1 MVSERTDPDPRRR
14 RIWIATIV
22 FSVATFVLVGGLA
35 LRDPGPKPPALAYL
49 PAFSLT
55 DQRSAV
61 VTRESLRGQPFVAA
75 FFFTSCPYSCPKLT
89 ARMASLQSEIRT
101 RHLPVRLVSI
111 SVDPE
116 NDTPARLAEYAARF
130 SADETMWSFLGGGSA
145 ELEQAFVRGYEVSC
159 RKPEERGGAD
169 VTQIMH
175 GDWLVLVDG
184 EGRVRGYYDSR
195 EKSRMDLLLADA
207 ARVASDPSL
216 D

>member
-1 MVSERTDPDPRRR
+1 MVKGGGDLDRRYR
-14 RIWIATIV
+14 WLWIATIAT
-22 FSVATFVLVGGLA
+22 SVATFVLVGLLA
-35 LRDPGPKPPALAYL
+35 ARDTGPPLPVLAYL

-61 VTRESLRGQPFVAA
+61 VTRESLRGRPFVAN
-75 FFFTSCPYSCPKLT
+75 FFFTSCPTSCPKLT
-89 ARMASLQSEIRT
+89 ARVAALQGEIRT

-116 NDTPARLAEYAARF
+116 NDTPARLAAYAARY
-130 SADETMWSFLGGGSA
+130 SADETMWSFLAGGDA
-145 ELEQAFVRGYEVSC
+145 ELERAFVRGYELSC
-159 RKPEERGGAD
+159 RKPEERGDAD
-169 VTQIMH
+169 VSQIMH

-195 EKSRMDLLLADA
+195 ERSGRDALLADA
-207 ARVASDPSL
+207 ARVANDPSV